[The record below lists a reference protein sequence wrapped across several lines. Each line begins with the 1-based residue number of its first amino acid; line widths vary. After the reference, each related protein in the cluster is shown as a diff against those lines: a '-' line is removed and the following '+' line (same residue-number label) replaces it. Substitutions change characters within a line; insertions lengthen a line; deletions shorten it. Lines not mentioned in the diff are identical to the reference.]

1 MTRPEAYE
9 ALFQIKY
16 ERGTDIEKY
25 LELLLSHKT
34 VPKSVERFITENS
47 ARTLQDFL
55 MVIAKT
61 KAFFGN
67 ICYNY
72 KEDISDYVR
81 AFLSLLIHLRI
92 TLDKNPQLRNEI
104 IEVFDI
110 QKMANICV
118 TNLLIGGNDQD
129 VLDMAITLKQI
140 FLKDDEMEE

>member
-16 ERGTDIEKY
+16 ERDVDIDKY
-25 LELLLSHKT
+25 LELLLNHKT
-34 VPKSVERFITENS
+34 VPKAVERFINENS

-92 TLDKNPQLRNEI
+92 TLDKNPQLRDEI
-104 IEVFDI
+104 QQVFDI
-110 QKMANICV
+110 PKIANICV
-118 TNLLIGGNDQD
+118 TNLLVGGNDQE
-129 VLDMAITLKQI
+129 VIDMANTLKEI
-140 FLKDDEMEE
+140 FLRDTEMEE

>member
-16 ERGTDIEKY
+16 ERDVDIDKY
-25 LELLLSHKT
+25 LELLLNHKT
-34 VPKSVERFITENS
+34 VPKAVERFINENS

-92 TLDKNPQLRNEI
+92 TLDKNPQLRGEI
-104 IEVFDI
+104 QQVFDI
-110 QKMANICV
+110 PKIANICV
-118 TNLLIGGNDQD
+118 TNLLVGGNDQE
-129 VLDMAITLKQI
+129 VIDMANTLKEI
-140 FLKDDEMEE
+140 FLRDTEMEE

>member
-16 ERGTDIEKY
+16 ERDIDIDKY
-25 LELLLSHKT
+25 LELLLNHKT
-34 VPKSVERFITENS
+34 VPKAVERFINENS

-92 TLDKNPQLRNEI
+92 TLDKNPQLRDEI
-104 IEVFDI
+104 QQVFDI
-110 QKMANICV
+110 PKIANICV
-118 TNLLIGGNDQD
+118 TNLLVGGNDQEII
-129 VLDMAITLKQI
+129 DMANTLKEI
-140 FLKDDEMEE
+140 FLRDTEMEE

>member
-16 ERGTDIEKY
+16 ERDIDIEKY
-25 LELLLSHKT
+25 LELLLNHKT
-34 VPKSVERFITENS
+34 VPKSVEKFINEHS

-92 TLDKNPQLRNEI
+92 TLDKNPQLRDEI
-104 IEVFDI
+104 HETFDI
-110 QKMANICV
+110 QKLADICV
-118 TNLLIGGNDQD
+118 TNLLVGGNDHE
-129 VLDMAITLKQI
+129 VIEMANTLKQI
-140 FLKDDEMEE
+140 FLRDVEMEE

>member
-16 ERGTDIEKY
+16 ERDIDIDKY
-25 LELLLSHKT
+25 LELLLNHKT
-34 VPKSVERFITENS
+34 VPKAVERFINENS

-92 TLDKNPQLRNEI
+92 TLDKNPQLRDEI
-104 IEVFDI
+104 QQVFDI
-110 QKMANICV
+110 PKIANICV
-118 TNLLIGGNDQD
+118 TNLLVGGNDQE
-129 VLDMAITLKQI
+129 VIDMANTLKEI
-140 FLKDDEMEE
+140 FLRDTEMEE

>member
-16 ERGTDIEKY
+16 ERDIDIDKY
-25 LELLLSHKT
+25 LELLLNHKT
-34 VPKSVERFITENS
+34 VPKAVERFINENS

-92 TLDKNPQLRNEI
+92 TLDKNPQLRDEI
-104 IEVFDI
+104 RQVFDI
-110 QKMANICV
+110 PKIANICV
-118 TNLLIGGNDQD
+118 TNLLVGGNDQE
-129 VLDMAITLKQI
+129 VIDMANTLKEI
-140 FLKDDEMEE
+140 FLRDTEMEE